1 MVNPLQRNL
10 LRTRITKLTK
20 LKSVS
25 KIRDGFFFIFEQNF
39 TMENICLECGTRL
52 YGRFDK
58 KFCNDQCRNNYNN
71 KQNRDETAIVKTVNR
86 TLRKNRRILKE
97 LNPNGK
103 AKIKRKQLDSRGFDF
118 KYFTNVYKTKEGKV
132 YYFCYEYGY
141 LPLDNSYF
149 ALVLNKE
156 I

>member
-1 MVNPLQRNL
+1 M
-10 LRTRITKLTK
+10 
-20 LKSVS
+20 KSVP
-25 KIRDGFFFIFEQNF
+25 KFRDGFFYIFEQTF
-39 TMENICLECGTRL
+39 IMENICLECGTRL
-52 YGRFDK
+52 YGRVDK

-71 KQNRDETAIVKTVNR
+71 KQNRDETSFMKTVNR
-86 TLRKNRRILKE
+86 SLRKNRRILKE
-97 LNPNGK
+97 LNPKGK
-103 AKIKRKQLDSRGFDF
+103 AKIKRKQLESRGFDF

-149 ALVLNKE
+149 ALVVNMD

>member
-1 MVNPLQRNL
+1 
-10 LRTRITKLTK
+10 
-20 LKSVS
+20 
-25 KIRDGFFFIFEQNF
+25 
-39 TMENICLECGTRL
+39 MENICLECGTRL
-52 YGRFDK
+52 YGRVDK

-71 KQNRDETAIVKTVNR
+71 KQNRDETGFVKAVNR
-86 TLRKNRRILKE
+86 KLRKNRRILKE

-103 AKIKRKQLDSRGFDF
+103 AKVKRKQLESRSFDF

-141 LPLDNSYF
+141 LPLENSYF
-149 ALVLNKE
+149 ALVVNKD